1 MEQLDQLV
9 QQAAADFAAAA
20 DGAQLEQAK
29 ARYLG
34 KAGSLTERLK
44 SLGIDWIATSAMRFL
59 VSSSRMSSWISV
71 SASDRTSE
79 ASSLAS
85 SWSLPSLICLTLR

>member
-9 QQAAADFAAAA
+9 QQAAADFGAAA

-44 SLGIDWIATSAMRFL
+44 SLGKLDPNAR
-59 VSSSRMSSWISV
+59 R
-71 SASDRTSE
+71 E
-79 ASSLAS
+79 AGAAINAAKVAIENALEARRSG
-85 SWSLPSLICLTLR
+85 LRAFAA